1 MALSL
6 CAILLINA
14 NFAHQS
20 VPTARPFRIIT
31 PSLTRMMPFV
41 NRVPTARASGDL
53 MSASM
58 LMPMMVTAIE
68 RLEGASEKDDEYD

>member
-1 MALSL
+1 
-6 CAILLINA
+6 
-14 NFAHQS
+14 
-20 VPTARPFRIIT
+20 
-31 PSLTRMMPFV
+31 MMPFV

-58 LMPMMVTAIE
+58 LMLMMVTAIE